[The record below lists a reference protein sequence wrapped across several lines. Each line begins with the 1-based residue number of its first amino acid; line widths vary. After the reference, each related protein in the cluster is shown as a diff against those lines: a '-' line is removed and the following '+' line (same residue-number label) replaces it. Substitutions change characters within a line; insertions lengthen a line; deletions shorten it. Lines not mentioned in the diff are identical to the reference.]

1 MKKKLVIALIPIV
14 IFVGAHYGITLF
26 DNVLKVGR
34 MWETPAVRPHEEPL
48 LVMQK
53 GIVPVSGGEALYRA
67 TPADQLHPPPDNPA
81 ATSVPRGKQGY
92 LVFCAQCHGNDH
104 GGNGTVGQS
113 FAPLPTDLR
122 SPKVQA
128 QSPGQLFK
136 EISFGRPDGRQPP
149 LATTISVID
158 RWSIVAY
165 IKSLGIRK

>member
-1 MKKKLVIALIPIV
+1 MKKKLVIALIPVV

-34 MWETPAVRPHEEPL
+34 MWETPAVRPHEDPL

-53 GIVPVSGGEALYRA
+53 GVVPVSGGEALYRA
-67 TPADQLHPPPDNPA
+67 TPADQLAPPTDNPA

-104 GGNGTVGQS
+104 DGNGTVGQS

-122 SPKVQA
+122 SAKVQA

-136 EISFGRPDGRQPP
+136 EVSFGRPDGRQPP